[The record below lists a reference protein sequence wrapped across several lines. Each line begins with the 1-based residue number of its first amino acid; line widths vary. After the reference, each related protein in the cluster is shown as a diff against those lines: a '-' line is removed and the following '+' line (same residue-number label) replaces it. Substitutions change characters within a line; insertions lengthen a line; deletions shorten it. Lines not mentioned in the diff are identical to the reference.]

1 VAAVHGSSE
10 ARVIN
15 QQDAWNSA
23 IAIPPLVAARGA
35 DTEEDGRSGIR
46 AQWPG
51 SGSDGAGVRGTV
63 VELGSRG
70 QLDGALPGGGGMMRQ
85 AADRSVVEQ
94 TSRRAFVLSGI
105 WRREVTVLLIQQKEG
120 EKLSTIDEWAP
131 QEFPFSDL
139 TNLDSGFWL
148 RKNS

>member
-1 VAAVHGSSE
+1 
-10 ARVIN
+10 
-15 QQDAWNSA
+15 
-23 IAIPPLVAARGA
+23 
-35 DTEEDGRSGIR
+35 
-46 AQWPG
+46 
-51 SGSDGAGVRGTV
+51 
-63 VELGSRG
+63 
-70 QLDGALPGGGGMMRQ
+70 MMRQ